1 MLRLLKIRLLPVLFL
16 VCGLAACDD
25 ETPTAPTPRDPVT
38 TPFSGT
44 VTQNGAATH
53 TLTTSAGGLV
63 TATLTTLGG
72 PEGQVIGFSLGNVI
86 GSACSVVLA
95 NDNARAGAVLSGTLS
110 GTTNLCVRMYDP
122 GTVETGRIVSYTV
135 EVVHP

>member
-1 MLRLLKIRLLPVLFL
+1 MFRLLKIRLLPVLFL
-16 VCGLAACDD
+16 ACGLTACDD
-25 ETPTAPTPRDPVT
+25 ATPTAPTRPDPVT

-53 TLTTSAGGLV
+53 TLTTTTGGLV
-63 TATLTTLGG
+63 TATLTNVGG
-72 PEGQVIGFSLGNVI
+72 PGGQVIGFSLGNVI

-95 NDNARAGAVLSGTLS
+95 NDTATAGTVLSGTLS
-110 GTTNLCVRMYDP
+110 GTTNLCVRMYDAGTLP
-122 GTVETGRIVSYTV
+122 SGTVVSYTV

>member
-1 MLRLLKIRLLPVLFL
+1 MLRLLKLRLLPVLL
-16 VCGLAACDD
+16 LACGLTACDD
-25 ETPTAPTPRDPVT
+25 ETPTAPTRPDPVT

-44 VTQNGAATH
+44 VTPNGAATH
-53 TLTTSAGGLV
+53 TLMTSTGGLV
-63 TATLTTLGG
+63 TATLTKLEG

-95 NDNARAGAVLSGTLS
+95 NDNATAGAVLSGTLS
-110 GTTNLCVRMYDP
+110 GTTNLCVRMYDAGTLP
-122 GTVETGRIVSYTV
+122 GGTAVSYTV